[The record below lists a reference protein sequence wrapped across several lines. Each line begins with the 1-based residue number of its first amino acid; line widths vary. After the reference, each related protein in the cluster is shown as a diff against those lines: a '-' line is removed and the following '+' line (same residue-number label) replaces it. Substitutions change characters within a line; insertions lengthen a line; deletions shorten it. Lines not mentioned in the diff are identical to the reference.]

1 MLFHLTATH
10 TVDNCP
16 AYDRERM
23 PAVVEAIEASEAR
36 AEELGIK
43 VHFVVNA
50 SPKHVIYALLEAKTV
65 AEISLWVNSF
75 PVKQDCDIN
84 PVQSEADFAAMARDL
99 IDRPAG

>member
-1 MLFHLTATH
+1 
-10 TVDNCP
+10 
-16 AYDRERM
+16 M
-23 PAVVEAIEASEAR
+23 PAVVEAIEASEVR
-36 AEELGIK
+36 AKELGIK